1 MKFKNIELISYGGL
15 INKKIEFGE
24 NTNLIFGKN
33 ESGKSTIMNAI
44 YNILYG
50 IYPVDR
56 EKNKKV
62 NWYNNKLELKANI
75 IIKNQEFEVIRSLN
89 TNVVGTVSS
98 LDKIEKIN
106 NGNLKITN
114 DIPKYLYMDLYCLNS
129 KKMINLE
136 ENIWNKVDNN
146 LIFSYNDS
154 FIKNPQ
160 TVIKEIE
167 NDLFGIW
174 RDSNRG
180 KFRLK
185 EIDEEIIK
193 FRNERNV
200 LINKYNELKDVIK
213 KYHTLIHNIESH
225 EIEIKKKV
233 IIKNK
238 IESILPI
245 ANIILEINDLKEKY
259 FKFDEYKLISKN
271 IIEKLA
277 IDEEKGKY
285 LEETLE
291 NIDSEI
297 EIIKLKFEKYSE
309 IELLIEKD
317 MDVILLMANLYEK
330 IIKEKQEFDENIYF
344 EKSKKKEYK
353 KLYYQI
359 FNKSFSNENFDE
371 FKNINLL
378 NLKIN
383 NKINIKK
390 LIISLISIVLGF
402 IFYYNNKIAIAL
414 VVASLGLGFLFN
426 TVSMGM
432 GKTNNINGVKI
443 NEDSFIKLQ
452 KLKDLE
458 YEIISVNEENKRKEE
473 YYKNKFSELS
483 SFFMKYSTT
492 ENLDYNVKKIIET
505 SKIINGKRNNDE
517 KNEYFLNQ
525 LAENRKNNHE
535 KFIKIENNIKN
546 TNEVL
551 IEFAKGTIQE
561 GINYFTEN
569 IKIDSKIELLEE
581 KLNNIE
587 NSNVKINEYNELE
600 DEINISS
607 YGVIKNEIAEL
618 NDLLNNEKIEEF
630 KLKKTIDDN
639 VNEDI
644 INEIDTKIEL
654 LNIEKKE
661 LLKEKDNL
669 IFMRELIKLSDM
681 KFKEDNQPDIVRK
694 VNEFFNVFTSG
705 KYDKILLDEI
715 SKDIF
720 IKLEN
725 FNKDINDDF
734 SKGTTDQL
742 FLALRLA
749 LIEHYEKDVKLPIVL
764 DEIFANWDDE
774 RIENF
779 IKLLSRISNERQFI
793 ILTCKSSVIESFNN
807 SSKLDFDLITMD

>member
-200 LINKYNELKDVIK
+200 LINKYNELKDDIK

-245 ANIILEINDLKEKY
+245 ANIILEINDRKY
-259 FKFDEYKLISKN
+259 
-271 IIEKLA
+271 
-277 IDEEKGKY
+277 
-285 LEETLE
+285 
-291 NIDSEI
+291 
-297 EIIKLKFEKYSE
+297 
-309 IELLIEKD
+309 
-317 MDVILLMANLYEK
+317 
-330 IIKEKQEFDENIYF
+330 
-344 EKSKKKEYK
+344 
-353 KLYYQI
+353 
-359 FNKSFSNENFDE
+359 
-371 FKNINLL
+371 
-378 NLKIN
+378 
-383 NKINIKK
+383 
-390 LIISLISIVLGF
+390 
-402 IFYYNNKIAIAL
+402 
-414 VVASLGLGFLFN
+414 
-426 TVSMGM
+426 
-432 GKTNNINGVKI
+432 
-443 NEDSFIKLQ
+443 
-452 KLKDLE
+452 
-458 YEIISVNEENKRKEE
+458 
-473 YYKNKFSELS
+473 
-483 SFFMKYSTT
+483 
-492 ENLDYNVKKIIET
+492 
-505 SKIINGKRNNDE
+505 
-517 KNEYFLNQ
+517 
-525 LAENRKNNHE
+525 
-535 KFIKIENNIKN
+535 
-546 TNEVL
+546 
-551 IEFAKGTIQE
+551 
-561 GINYFTEN
+561 
-569 IKIDSKIELLEE
+569 
-581 KLNNIE
+581 
-587 NSNVKINEYNELE
+587 
-600 DEINISS
+600 
-607 YGVIKNEIAEL
+607 
-618 NDLLNNEKIEEF
+618 
-630 KLKKTIDDN
+630 
-639 VNEDI
+639 
-644 INEIDTKIEL
+644 
-654 LNIEKKE
+654 
-661 LLKEKDNL
+661 
-669 IFMRELIKLSDM
+669 
-681 KFKEDNQPDIVRK
+681 
-694 VNEFFNVFTSG
+694 
-705 KYDKILLDEI
+705 
-715 SKDIF
+715 
-720 IKLEN
+720 
-725 FNKDINDDF
+725 
-734 SKGTTDQL
+734 
-742 FLALRLA
+742 
-749 LIEHYEKDVKLPIVL
+749 
-764 DEIFANWDDE
+764 
-774 RIENF
+774 
-779 IKLLSRISNERQFI
+779 
-793 ILTCKSSVIESFNN
+793 
-807 SSKLDFDLITMD
+807 

>member
-1 MKFKNIELISYGGL
+1 LQ
-15 INKKIEFGE
+15 
-24 NTNLIFGKN
+24 
-33 ESGKSTIMNAI
+33 
-44 YNILYG
+44 ILF
-50 IYPVDR
+50 
-56 EKNKKV
+56 
-62 NWYNNKLELKANI
+62 L
-75 IIKNQEFEVIRSLN
+75 
-89 TNVVGTVSS
+89 
-98 LDKIEKIN
+98 
-106 NGNLKITN
+106 
-114 DIPKYLYMDLYCLNS
+114 
-129 KKMINLE
+129 
-136 ENIWNKVDNN
+136 
-146 LIFSYNDS
+146 
-154 FIKNPQ
+154 
-160 TVIKEIE
+160 
-167 NDLFGIW
+167 
-174 RDSNRG
+174 
-180 KFRLK
+180 RLM
-185 EIDEEIIK
+185 
-193 FRNERNV
+193 
-200 LINKYNELKDVIK
+200 
-213 KYHTLIHNIESH
+213 T
-225 EIEIKKKV
+225 
-233 IIKNK
+233 
-238 IESILPI
+238 
-245 ANIILEINDLKEKY
+245 
-259 FKFDEYKLISKN
+259 
-271 IIEKLA
+271 
-277 IDEEKGKY
+277 
-285 LEETLE
+285 E

-344 EKSKKKEYK
+344 EKSKKEEYK

-505 SKIINGKRNNDE
+505 SKIINEKRNNDE

-525 LAENRKNNHE
+525 LSENRKNNHE

-561 GINYFTEN
+561 GINYFNEN

-694 VNEFFNVFTSG
+694 VNEFF
-705 KYDKILLDEI
+705 I
-715 SKDIF
+715 
-720 IKLEN
+720 
-725 FNKDINDDF
+725 
-734 SKGTTDQL
+734 
-742 FLALRLA
+742 R
-749 LIEHYEKDVKLPIVL
+749 
-764 DEIFANWDDE
+764 
-774 RIENF
+774 
-779 IKLLSRISNERQFI
+779 
-793 ILTCKSSVIESFNN
+793 
-807 SSKLDFDLITMD
+807 